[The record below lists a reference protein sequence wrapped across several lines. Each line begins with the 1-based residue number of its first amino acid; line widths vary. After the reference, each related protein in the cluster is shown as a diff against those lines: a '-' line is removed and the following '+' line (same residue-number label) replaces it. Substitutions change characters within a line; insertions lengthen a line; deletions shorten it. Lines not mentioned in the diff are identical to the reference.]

1 MLAVILLSLRA
12 HFYLRQNVRVFSH
25 AREYRKKKL
34 RQKFVKYQASFINM
48 DFVFK
53 ISAQEPRRMVDVTPL

>member
-1 MLAVILLSLRA
+1 MFVSFLIPESI
-12 HFYLRQNVRVFSH
+12 
-25 AREYRKKKL
+25 EKKKL

-53 ISAQEPRRMVDVTPL
+53 ISAKNLGEWWM